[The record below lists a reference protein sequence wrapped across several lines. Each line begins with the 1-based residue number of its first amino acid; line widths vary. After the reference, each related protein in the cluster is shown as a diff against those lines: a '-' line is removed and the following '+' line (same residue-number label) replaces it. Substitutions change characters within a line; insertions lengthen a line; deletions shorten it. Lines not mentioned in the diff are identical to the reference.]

1 MDIKED
7 SFGRSIIR
15 NHLKNMSLDP
25 SMRSPALRA
34 VEDSTR
40 RGSLTQDERAL
51 LIA

>member
-34 VEDSTR
+34 VAR
-40 RGSLTQDERAL
+40 LAR
-51 LIA
+51 IAYSG